1 MSSKKAKTVEQL
13 HAGARKAIRE
23 AVAEAL
29 KEHKAA
35 GIPAAIWRDG
45 KVVLLSPRQ
54 LKQLRRTG

>member
-1 MSSKKAKTVEQL
+1 MSSKKPKTIEQL

-35 GIPAAIWRDG
+35 GVPAAIWRDG
-45 KVVLLSPRQ
+45 KVVFLTN
-54 LKQLRRTG
+54 RRKR